1 MDILDIKKRLKEEK
15 KEKKTNAV
23 LNLISDYQRAFS
35 DNNLIDSIQL
45 RMHEIDSFIS
55 VVHAAMQTDLYDED
69 FYRKQVQTSFWLLEE
84 RYDELQLMVNK
95 LIEENIAQKA
105 TDKAVA

>member
-1 MDILDIKKRLKEEK
+1 MDILDIKKRLKEAK

-23 LNLISDYQRAFS
+23 LNLISDYHKAFS

-55 VVHAAMQTDLYDED
+55 VVHAAMQSNLYDED

-84 RYDELQLMVNK
+84 RYDELQLMVSE
-95 LIEENIAQKA
+95 LIGKNIAKEA
-105 TDKAVA
+105 AVA